1 MELIERVPDTT
12 PIYETDDAEE
22 QFPHHELDEMEAEDF
37 GRNCCRVIPCLP
49 TCEVGR

>member
-1 MELIERVPDTT
+1 MKLVPDTT
-12 PIYETDDAEE
+12 PIFEEDLDGE
-22 QFPHHELDEMEAEDF
+22 QFPYDELDEMAAEDF